1 MTPYER
7 EHPECIN
14 MSRKQRIARGS
25 GVSLDEVNR
34 VTKQF
39 DQMRKMMH
47 MMTGSKMA
55 GAMKQMQRMKGLPK
69 F

>member
-1 MTPYER
+1 VKLE
-7 EHPECIN
+7 EI
-14 MSRKQRIARGS
+14 
-25 GVSLDEVNR
+25 NR

-47 MMTGSKMA
+47 MMTGNKMA
-55 GAMKQMQRMKGLPK
+55 TAMKQMQRMKGMPGMPR